1 MIRVAQSLSMSLT
14 LLRSLLGL
22 DGLYDPPRLM
32 TSEATLD
39 LPTPY
44 SATASAE
51 PQQAVTAAQ
60 NAATPTADS
69 HTGAP
74 NGPGPDEGGSPS
86 DASTKASALMETTD
100 ETTGPL
106 SDSPAAMETG
116 MAGGGDGDSPSHSD
130 EINPQNNPS
139 APMETGMTGGGGG
152 GSRSQS
158 DGTNPPNDP
167 TDPMETGVAGG
178 EDGGSQSNID
188 ATNPPSKPTAA
199 METQSPQLTTP
210 SGDPTA
216 TDGGASSHSDQ
227 SQLSG
232 ISSSNS
238 AEDVSA
244 KTSSACYNVFPADLY
259 SLVFSCLVLI
269 CLVW

>member
-152 GSRSQS
+152 GSGSQS
-158 DGTNPPNDP
+158 DGINPPSDP

-216 TDGGASSHSDQ
+216 TDGGASFQSDQ
-227 SQLSG
+227 SQLSD

-238 AEDVSA
+238 PDGESA

-259 SLVFSCLVLI
+259 SLVFSCLFLI
-269 CLVW
+269 CLVM